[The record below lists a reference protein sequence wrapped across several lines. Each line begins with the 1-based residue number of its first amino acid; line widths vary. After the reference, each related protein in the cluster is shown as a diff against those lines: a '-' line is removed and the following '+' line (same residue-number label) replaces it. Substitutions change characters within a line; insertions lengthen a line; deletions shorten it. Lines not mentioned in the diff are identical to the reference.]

1 MCAIALHGQ
10 KRAPD
15 ILELKLMCSCELGAW
30 GPNLGLLEEESM
42 LSLPSISPHIPQYS
56 RTGVG
61 WGGGLSYLLHC

>member
-30 GPNLGLLEEESM
+30 GPNLGLLEEEHA
-42 LSLPSISPHIPQYS
+42 L
-56 RTGVG
+56 TT
-61 WGGGLSYLLHC
+61 